1 MAVVAI
7 PGQVIGKIST
17 HLSGP
22 GTHVADSKIY
32 ASIIGSVSII
42 PTSTS
47 TGKPM
52 LTIPRSPSSATT
64 KELAGAHKS
73 ETLPAVGDV
82 AICRVI
88 RVQQRQAVC
97 SIVVVNPTAD
107 FGSTLG
113 NMPHISS
120 ALDEVH
126 FQAVLRREDVR
137 LTEKD
142 RIVMNDMFRVGDLIK
157 AQVINLGDE
166 RSFYISTAGNEY
178 GVIMAR
184 SEKGNP
190 MVPRSWKDMMDSET
204 GKVELRKVARPS

>member
-1 MAVVAI
+1 MTTVAI
-7 PGQVIGKIST
+7 PGQVIGQILS

-32 ASIIGSVSII
+32 ASIIGPV
-42 PTSTS
+42 T
-47 TGKPM
+47 
-52 LTIPRSPSSATT
+52 TIPKSHSSNKPTLAILRSALLTQEGENED
-64 KELAGAHKS
+64 KD
-73 ETLPAVGDV
+73 ETLPGVGDV
-82 AICRVI
+82 VICRVI

-97 SIVVVNPTAD
+97 SIVVVNPIPDSPAPAN
-107 FGSTLG
+107 L
-113 NMPHISS
+113 PHIPTTI
-120 ALDEVH
+120 DEVR
-126 FQAVLRREDVR
+126 FQAILRREDVR

-142 RIVMNDMFRVGDLIK
+142 RIAMNDMFRVGDFIK

-184 SEKGNP
+184 SENSHP

-204 GKVELRKVARPS
+204 GKVELRKVAKPS